1 MLNEDFSRL
10 VIAEREREFAQRAKH
25 RTDETPALA
34 VPAESVVLRLCRVD
48 DDPALEVLAVLSG
61 GRVVDGRYVL
71 AEVDGTIVAGLP
83 LEGGEPIT
91 DPFRST
97 AQLLPLLQ
105 LRADQLTKPARS
117 GWFLTRF
124 GLAPARH

>member
-10 VIAEREREFAQRAKH
+10 VMAERERDYARRAKH

-34 VPAESVVLRLCRVD
+34 APAEPVGLRLCRVD

-61 GRVVDGRYVL
+61 GRVSDGRYVL

-83 LEGGEPIT
+83 LNGGEAIT

-97 AQLLPLLQ
+97 VQLLPLLQ
-105 LRADQLTKPARS
+105 L
-117 GWFLTRF
+117 
-124 GLAPARH
+124 